1 MKAANNNQTTT
12 AVIMGLHDEEI
23 KFEYDAEMKMSRAD
37 RKAVLTYK

>member
-12 AVIMGLHDEEI
+12 AAIMGLYDEEI

-37 RKAVLTYK
+37 RKAVQTYK